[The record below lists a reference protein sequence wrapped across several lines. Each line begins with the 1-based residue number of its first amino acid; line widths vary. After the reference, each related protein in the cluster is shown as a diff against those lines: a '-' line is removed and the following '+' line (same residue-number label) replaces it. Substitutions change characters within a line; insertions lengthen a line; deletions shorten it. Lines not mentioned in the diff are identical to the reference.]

1 MNSDKRD
8 LRIISFFFC
17 VGVAWLLIHLLWNVH
32 IEICP
37 IKRLIGVPCPSCG
50 TTRAFKSLFAFD
62 VVEALKYNINILIL
76 LPSIVTYVALRVY
89 DLIFH
94 TQKLEQV
101 YNKVKEM
108 LNKKLFFCAFI
119 LFEILAWTLHI
130 SLR

>member
-8 LRIISFFFC
+8 LRIISIFFC

-50 TTRAFKSLFAFD
+50 TTRAFKSLFAFN

-76 LPSIVTYVALRVY
+76 LPSVVTYVALRVY
-89 DLIFH
+89 DLIFR
-94 TQKLEQV
+94 TKKLEQV
-101 YNKVKEM
+101 YRIVKDL
-108 LNKKLFFCAFI
+108 LNKKLVFCAFI
-119 LFEILAWTLHI
+119 LFEILAWILHI
-130 SLR
+130 SL

>member
-8 LRIISFFFC
+8 LRIISIFFC

-50 TTRAFKSLFAFD
+50 TTRAFKSFFAFNM
-62 VVEALKYNINILIL
+62 VEALKYNINIIIL

-89 DLIFH
+89 DLIFRTH
-94 TQKLEQV
+94 KLEQV
-101 YNKVKEM
+101 YHIAKDL
-108 LNKKLFFCAFI
+108 LNKKTVFCAFI
-119 LFEILAWTLHI
+119 LFEMLAWILHI
-130 SLR
+130 IL

>member
-89 DLIFH
+89 DLIFR

-101 YNKVKEM
+101 YHKVKAM
-108 LNKKLFFCAFI
+108 LNKKLVFCAFI
-119 LFEILAWTLHI
+119 LFEILAWILHV
-130 SLR
+130 SLG

>member
-17 VGVAWLLIHLLWNVH
+17 VGVAWLLINLLWNVH

-37 IKRLIGVPCPSCG
+37 FKRLIGIPCPSCG
-50 TTRAFKSLFAFD
+50 TTRAFKSFFAFN
-62 VVEALKYNINILIL
+62 VVEALKYNINIIIL

-89 DLIFH
+89 DLIFR

-101 YNKVKEM
+101 YRIVKDL
-108 LNKKLFFCAFI
+108 LNKKIVFCAFI
-119 LFEILAWTLHI
+119 LFEILAWILHI
-130 SLR
+130 SL

>member
-8 LRIISFFFC
+8 LRIISIFFC

-37 IKRLIGVPCPSCG
+37 IKRLIGVSCPSCG

-94 TQKLEQV
+94 TQKLD
-101 YNKVKEM
+101 KVKEM
-108 LNKKLFFCAFI
+108 LNKKLIFCAFI